1 MLFLFF
7 SFRKLGDDWSVDQK
21 VTNELEA
28 FTCLM
33 YGHAREK
40 SVNTVRSVMLKKM
53 VGENEVLT
61 SKSKVDLSWLPPCR
75 DSLVPHIGIVNYRLA
90 NYKRAHK
97 SIFWHPNLYDPGQGW
112 EKTEEGILEPVWSS
126 GPVLPPSLVDL
137 LQKTVE
143 EAEVEQDDGQEIDF
157 EELLTDDEDM

>member
-1 MLFLFF
+1 
-7 SFRKLGDDWSVDQK
+7 
-21 VTNELEA
+21 
-28 FTCLM
+28 
-33 YGHAREK
+33 
-40 SVNTVRSVMLKKM
+40 MLKKM

-61 SKSKVDLSWLPPCR
+61 SKSRVDLSRLPPCR
-75 DSLVPHIGIVNYRLA
+75 DSLVPHIGRVNYRLA

-97 SIFWHPNLYDPGQGW
+97 SIFWRPNPYDPGQGW

-126 GPVLPPSLVDL
+126 GLVLPPSLVDL

-143 EAEVEQDDGQEIDF
+143 EAEVEQEDGQEIDF